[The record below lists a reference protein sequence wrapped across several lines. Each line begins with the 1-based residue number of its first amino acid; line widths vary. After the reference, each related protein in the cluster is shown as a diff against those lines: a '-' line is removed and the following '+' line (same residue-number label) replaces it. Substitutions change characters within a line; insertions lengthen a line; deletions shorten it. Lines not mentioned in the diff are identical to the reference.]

1 MERHA
6 TPLREHMDD
15 IDMDVDIDAAATLIR
30 GRGGVMDGETNRS
43 YV

>member
-1 MERHA
+1 
-6 TPLREHMDD
+6 MDD